1 MDIQTEILKEL
12 KIISTLLASN
22 QSDYCDT
29 EEASRIIAI
38 PSRHLKAL
46 HEKHGLPR
54 YQRVKSY
61 VYKKTDC
68 YKYASMLDSQT
79 IVL

>member
-12 KIISTLLASN
+12 KIISTLLASK

-29 EEASRIIAI
+29 EEASRILAI
-38 PSRHLKAL
+38 PSRHLKVL

-54 YQRVKSY
+54 YTRVKSY
-61 VYKKTDC
+61 VYKKKDC
-68 YKYASMLDSQT
+68 YKYSALLDSQT

>member
-1 MDIQTEILKEL
+1 MGIEEVVKELKEL
-12 KIISTLLASN
+12 KEILGSS

-29 EEASRIIAI
+29 EEASRILAI
-38 PSRHLKAL
+38 PSRHLKQL

-68 YKYASMLDSQT
+68 YKYAALLDSQS
-79 IVL
+79 IAL

>member
-1 MDIQTEILKEL
+1 MGIEEVVKELKEL
-12 KIISTLLASN
+12 KEILGSN

-29 EEASRIIAI
+29 EEASRILAI

-46 HEKHGLPR
+46 HERFGLPR
-54 YQRVKSY
+54 YKRVKSF
-61 VYKKTDC
+61 VYMKKDC
-68 YKYASMLDSQT
+68 YKYASMLDSNT

>member
-1 MDIQTEILKEL
+1 MEQLTEILKEL
-12 KIISTLLASN
+12 KELKQILASN

-61 VYKKTDC
+61 VYKKKDC
-68 YKYASMLDSQT
+68 YKYAALLDSQT